1 METTTRRFKD
11 RREQSDYYAKLR
23 GWGPLTDEERAII
36 DDAVR
41 LVTNLD
47 SRPRYA
53 VSH

>member
-1 METTTRRFKD
+1 METARKFKD
-11 RREQSDYYAKLR
+11 RIEQAEYYAKLR
-23 GWGPLTDEERAII
+23 AWGPLTDEERAII